1 MTNFAAPLLGY
12 LRLRITRIFP
22 DQVRTCLE
30 TLGDDEIWWRPN
42 ESSNSVGN
50 LVVHI
55 CGSLNHYLNRNIGG
69 TGYERHR
76 DAEFAERRHLP
87 RAELLAL
94 LDGMVADA
102 ERTFDQLTPERLD
115 DPSAEPER
123 YSSLAEDLI
132 GMVSHFSTHAG
143 QIVWITKMLHDN
155 ALDEVWMRSH
165 KRLGG
170 WTPQR

>member
-1 MTNFAAPLLGY
+1 MSNFAASLLPY

-22 DQVRTCLE
+22 DQVRTCLDK
-30 TLGDDEIWWRPN
+30 LSDDEIWWRPN
-42 ESSNSVGN
+42 EGSNSVGN

-55 CGSLNHYLNRNIGG
+55 CGSINHYLNHNIGG
-69 TGYERHR
+69 TGYQRQR
-76 DAEFAERRHLP
+76 DAEFAERRPIP

-94 LDGMVADA
+94 LDAMVGDA
-102 ERTFDQLTPERLD
+102 ERTFDQLTPERLG
-115 DPSAEPER
+115 DPSAEPDR
-123 YSSLAEDLI
+123 YASLAEDLI
-132 GMVSHFSTHAG
+132 AIVTHFSTHVG
-143 QIVWITKMLHDN
+143 QILWITKMLHDQ